1 MREPGFGSRSEWTG
15 LLDRLIRLYQERR
28 EIYREA
34 LAVDEV
40 EGDLV
45 EVEVLDRFEAQL
57 RRQEQSLIKAEELTR
72 EIRRLEEAL
81 RCLWGV
87 EAFTL
92 RVGELPEAV
101 ATQADDQLQEA
112 RQVLRE
118 SQELARRLLDD
129 VHRREARLREAIS
142 RLLEQAGALQLE
154 RKAVGAYRVP
164 KPKARFFDERR

>member
-1 MREPGFGSRSEWTG
+1 
-15 LLDRLIRLYQERR
+15 
-28 EIYREA
+28 
-34 LAVDEV
+34 
-40 EGDLV
+40 
-45 EVEVLDRFEAQL
+45 
-57 RRQEQSLIKAEELTR
+57 
-72 EIRRLEEAL
+72 
-81 RCLWGV
+81 V

-101 ATQADDQLQEA
+101 AAQADGRLREA
-112 RQVLRE
+112 RRVLRE

-129 VHRREARLREAIS
+129 VRRREARLREAIS